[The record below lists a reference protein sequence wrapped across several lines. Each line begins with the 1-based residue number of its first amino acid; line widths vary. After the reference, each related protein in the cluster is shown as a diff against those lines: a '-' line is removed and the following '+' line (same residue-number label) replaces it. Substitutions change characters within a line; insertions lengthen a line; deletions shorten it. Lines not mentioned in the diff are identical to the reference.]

1 MYRAKAQNK
10 DVYLA
15 EIERDISKEVYGNL
29 KDFKIEMPHNYLGG
43 GAGGGSG
50 SMTSN
55 LDVITGLGALG
66 LMEKS
71 TKMRDGSSSNG
82 GLLGL
87 GK

>member
-10 DVYLA
+10 EVYLA
-15 EIERDISKEVYGNL
+15 EIQRDIAKELYGNL
-29 KDFKIEMPHNYLGG
+29 KDFKIEMPLNYIGG
-43 GAGGGSG
+43 GTHNATG

-55 LDVITGLGALG
+55 LDIITGLSALG

-71 TKMRDGSSSNG
+71 FNAAGA
-82 GLLGL
+82 